1 MVLILAV
8 AVDKD
13 GALVGGGG
21 GGGGGGAGALPKVR
35 EESISSLLFF
45 CGEAL
50 VK

>member
-13 GALVGGGG
+13 GALVGGG

>member
-1 MVLILAV
+1 MALILAV

-13 GALVGGGG
+13 GALVGG

>member
-8 AVDKD
+8 AVDED
-13 GALVGGGG
+13 GALVGG

-45 CGEAL
+45 CGSSCE
-50 VK
+50 VV

>member
-13 GALVGGGG
+13 GALV

-45 CGEAL
+45 VEKFL
-50 VK
+50 